1 MRYNKWIRCAVA
13 AGLLSG
19 WTAACDFIDPTSS
32 NPNSVPEAALD
43 QLFVASQVNAWFFNE
58 GDLSR
63 LVSVWMRHM
72 AGTDR
77 QFADVELYIGLDE
90 TTATDEFYRPYG
102 SGNTRN
108 GGGLVDLRRAQGL
121 AEDDGR
127 LVYKGILQVHEAFLI
142 GMAASI
148 WGDIPYSQAANPEFT
163 EPILDE
169 QADVYAAVQLLLDD
183 AIDNLQSGTGAG
195 PGQNDFVFG
204 GDAAAWTAVAY
215 TLKARLYLHWVEVDG
230 NTRYTDALN
239 AAQLGI
245 QTAAGNWTSVHS
257 TSVPESNLW
266 FQFQIDRSGYISS
279 NSYLVELL
287 DVDLDRAFNSAV
299 DDDRL
304 PIYYTPG
311 IGAVAGQYIGSP
323 TGTPIGDPGKEASNI
338 NVPGTADYGLPILTC
353 WENHLIVAEA
363 ETAVGTDANA
373 RAALQAALD
382 CQEDYWGGLGYTID
396 LGTVDPLLT
405 GQALFDEIMTQKYIA
420 MFLNIELW
428 NDHKRTCTP
437 AISPPPG
444 ETEVVARLFYPLKE
458 RETNS
463 NVPNPGVDPNDDR
476 NDNDPAA
483 CPP

>member
-1 MRYNKWIRCAVA
+1 MTYSKWIRCAVA
-13 AGLLSG
+13 AGLLTG

-32 NPNSVPEAALD
+32 NPNAVPDASID
-43 QLFVASQVNAWFFNE
+43 QLFVSGQVNAWFFNE
-58 GDLSR
+58 GQLSR
-63 LVSVWMRHM
+63 LVSVWTRQM

-77 QFADVELYIGLDE
+77 QFADLELYLGLGE
-90 TTATDEFYRPYG
+90 STATDEFYRPYG
-102 SGNTRN
+102 SGNTRT
-108 GGGLVDLRRAQGL
+108 GGGLLDLRRAQGL
-121 AEDDGR
+121 AEEDGR

-163 EPILDE
+163 EPVLDD

-195 PGQNDFVFG
+195 PGENDFVFA
-204 GDAAAWTAVAY
+204 GDATAWAAVAY

-239 AAQLGI
+239 AAQNGI
-245 QTAAGNWTSVHS
+245 QTAAGNWVSVH
-257 TSVPESNLW
+257 TATIPESNLW
-266 FQFQIDRSGYISS
+266 NQFQNDRSGYISS
-279 NSYLVELL
+279 NAYLVEML
-287 DVDLDRAFNSAV
+287 DVDQDRAYNPAV

-304 PIYYTPG
+304 PVYFTTG
-311 IGAVAGQYIGSP
+311 TAGFAGQYIGSP
-323 TGTPIGDPGKEASNI
+323 TGSPAGDPGTSASNLA
-338 NVPGTADYGLPILTC
+338 VPGEADYGQPILTC

-363 ETAVGTDANA
+363 EAVVGTEANA
-373 RAALQAALD
+373 RTALQAALD

-396 LGTVDPLLT
+396 LGTVDAGLT
-405 GQALFDEIMTQKYIA
+405 GQALFDEIMAQKYMA
-420 MFLNIELW
+420 MFLNIEVW

-437 AISPPPG
+437 TIPPPPG
-444 ETEVVARLFYPLKE
+444 ETEVVARLFYPNAE

-463 NVPNPGVDPNDDR
+463 NVPSPGVDPNDER